1 LSERTKDGLISNI
14 DFRNAFKQLNL
25 GITTKEIDELLSYC
39 DINKDGFINWK
50 EFEKKFNISEVNQR
64 IIERSKN
71 KLKTIKNDIYSYMIS
86 PKDAFRL
93 YNEE

>member
-39 DINKDGFINWK
+39 DINKDGFIDWK
-50 EFEKKFNISEVNQR
+50 EFEKKFNI
-64 IIERSKN
+64 
-71 KLKTIKNDIYSYMIS
+71 
-86 PKDAFRL
+86 RL
-93 YNEE
+93 INYLLI